1 MRPYYYLGNNLG
13 LTNLSMGYKMV
24 VDTQDLSLGAHVISD
39 GFWAQHIDQFLSSV
53 VRKGDRCLDLGCH
66 MGYMT
71 LLLHGLSGK
80 PVDYVDMN
88 FKYVDLTRKNL
99 ELNGLSGNAKTGAI
113 VTSGDSRQILYEV
126 DPSRSGA
133 GHILGEDVQGEL
145 VGSSLHRRY
154 TIHAD
159 TFGEIKYD
167 FVKIDLEG
175 MDWYVMDRIDASRA
189 IIESRMADARRY
201 EGAPFVHDSLENCM
215 ERVFSKYRVE
225 IIQGNGT
232 GKIVPTYSSL
242 LTDEH
247 HDLYLERR

>member
-13 LTNLSMGYKMV
+13 LTSLSMGYKMV

-39 GFWAQHIDQFLSSV
+39 GFWAQHIDKFVSTV
-53 VRKGDRCLDLGCH
+53 VKKGDKCLDLGCH

-88 FKYVDLTRKNL
+88 FKYMDLTRKNL
-99 ELNGLSGNAKTGAI
+99 ELNGLSGNGKTGAI
-113 VTSGDSRQILYEV
+113 VIIGDKRQVLVEV
-126 DPSRSGA
+126 DPARSGA
-133 GHILGEDVQGEL
+133 GHIFGEDVEGQVWNSNLGR
-145 VGSSLHRRY
+145 VN

-159 TFGEIKYD
+159 TFGETKYD
-167 FVKIDLEG
+167 FVKMDLEG
-175 MDWYVMDRIDASRA
+175 MDWYVMDRIDAPRA
-189 IIESRMADARRY
+189 IIESRMEDARRY
-201 EGAPFVHDSLENCM
+201 EGASFVHDSLENCM
-215 ERVFSKYRVE
+215 ERVFGKYRVE
-225 IIQGNGT
+225 IIQGDGT
-232 GKIVPTYSSL
+232 GRIVPTYSSL